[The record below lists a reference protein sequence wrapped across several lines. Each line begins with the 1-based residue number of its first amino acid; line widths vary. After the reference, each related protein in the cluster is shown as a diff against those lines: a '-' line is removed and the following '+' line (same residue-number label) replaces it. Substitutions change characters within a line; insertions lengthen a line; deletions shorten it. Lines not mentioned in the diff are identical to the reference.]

1 MTEQNLNTESA
12 DDLQLARAI
21 KASNWS
27 PIWILPI
34 IAILIGLYLM
44 YQNYLSTG
52 PLVSLVMEDAEGI
65 QAGKTLIKTRN
76 VEIGH
81 VESVKLSEDL
91 QQAVIEA
98 RINPEA
104 ASTLVE
110 DTRFWVVKPRVG
122 RDGISGLN
130 TVLSGAYIQ
139 LQPGQSSEE
148 KETFSVLSQP
158 PVSLD
163 GNGIQISLV
172 SDIGNSLRAG
182 DPITYQ
188 GVTVGRVQSV
198 KFDAAEQKMHQEIFI
213 EAPYDDLVTVGTR
226 FWSSSGVNISLNSEG
241 FNINLASLEALLST
255 GASFGLLQDVEK
267 DRPAKAGRQYTL
279 YASESAARQAA
290 YDRYL
295 EYVLMVQDTVRGLSE
310 GAPVE
315 FRGLRIGTVKSVP
328 WEYSSTRNG
337 RDSFDIPVLI
347 HIEPQR
353 LGDFH
358 EGILDE
364 WKTRIDRLISKGLV
378 ATLKPGNLL
387 TGSMYVDI
395 NIDKLNAGDVKR
407 TLFKERR
414 VIPTKQSQLAQM
426 ESKITNLLDK
436 LNAIEVQP
444 VLDGVN
450 ANLKTSQALLKEV
463 KTLTTSIDVF
473 VNNPQTQTIPSNINQ
488 TLTEMS
494 QALKGLSPESPAY
507 RNLSD
512 SIQSLQ
518 SLIEDIQPLV
528 KTLNEQPNALIFN
541 RPNKA
546 DPLPP
551 AAQPQ

>member
-226 FWSSSGVNISLNSEG
+226 FWSSSGVNISLNS
-241 FNINLASLEALLST
+241 
-255 GASFGLLQDVEK
+255 
-267 DRPAKAGRQYTL
+267 
-279 YASESAARQAA
+279 
-290 YDRYL
+290 
-295 EYVLMVQDTVRGLSE
+295 
-310 GAPVE
+310 
-315 FRGLRIGTVKSVP
+315 
-328 WEYSSTRNG
+328 
-337 RDSFDIPVLI
+337 
-347 HIEPQR
+347 
-353 LGDFH
+353 
-358 EGILDE
+358 
-364 WKTRIDRLISKGLV
+364 
-378 ATLKPGNLL
+378 
-387 TGSMYVDI
+387 
-395 NIDKLNAGDVKR
+395 
-407 TLFKERR
+407 
-414 VIPTKQSQLAQM
+414 
-426 ESKITNLLDK
+426 
-436 LNAIEVQP
+436 
-444 VLDGVN
+444 
-450 ANLKTSQALLKEV
+450 
-463 KTLTTSIDVF
+463 
-473 VNNPQTQTIPSNINQ
+473 
-488 TLTEMS
+488 
-494 QALKGLSPESPAY
+494 
-507 RNLSD
+507 
-512 SIQSLQ
+512 
-518 SLIEDIQPLV
+518 
-528 KTLNEQPNALIFN
+528 
-541 RPNKA
+541 
-546 DPLPP
+546 
-551 AAQPQ
+551 